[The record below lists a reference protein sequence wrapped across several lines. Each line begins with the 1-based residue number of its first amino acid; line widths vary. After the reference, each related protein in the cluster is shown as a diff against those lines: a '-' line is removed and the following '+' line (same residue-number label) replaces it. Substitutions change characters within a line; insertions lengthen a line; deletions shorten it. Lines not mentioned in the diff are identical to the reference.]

1 MKNPVQL
8 HGPFIIE
15 TVLSPIAIHALK
27 TGTSVDE
34 VAMATFLALG
44 GFLKARG
51 HSVETLQKSL
61 VMKPAPPHAAPE
73 ALQ

>member
-15 TVLSPIAIHALK
+15 TIFSSCAIQALK
-27 TGTSVDE
+27 TGRNIDE
-34 VAMATFLALG
+34 VALATFLALG

-51 HSVETLQKSL
+51 HSIDSLQKSL
-61 VMKPAPPHAAPE
+61 IVTATPPHEAPE